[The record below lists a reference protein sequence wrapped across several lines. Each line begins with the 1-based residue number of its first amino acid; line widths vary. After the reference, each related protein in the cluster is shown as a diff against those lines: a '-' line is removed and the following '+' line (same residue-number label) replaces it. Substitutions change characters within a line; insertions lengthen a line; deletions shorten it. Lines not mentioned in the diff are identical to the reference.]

1 MKPVMSQGDSND
13 FDTSPILDIIDAV
26 VAAVE
31 KEREFE
37 VANVPLVISAITV
50 LELYIGVVRGQT
62 GRGSEGRAH
71 TRGAPIEA
79 VLDSSALANTNLSI
93 SRRAGRLFGEC
104 IANRR

>member
-1 MKPVMSQGDSND
+1 MKPVMSQGDLND
-13 FDTSPILDIIDAV
+13 FDTSLILDIIDAV

-62 GRGSEGRAH
+62 GRGSRRSRTHARSAHRSRA
-71 TRGAPIEA
+71 
-79 VLDSSALANTNLSI
+79 
-93 SRRAGRLFGEC
+93 
-104 IANRR
+104 